1 MEAKKRG
8 QMTNPMRGQ
17 VQLDIGKETYK
28 ARLTIDAILQIEET
42 CGKGIMKLATSMS
55 EGDISMKDIIYILT
69 PALRGGGMDINENAV
84 KKIVADVGIVE
95 CTRAVATLLTATLTT
110 ESDET
115 GEDSTEKK
123 E

>member
-8 QMTNPMRGQ
+8 QMTNPMRSQ

-28 ARLTIDAILQIEET
+28 ARLTIDAILQIEEA
-42 CGKGIMKLATSMS
+42 CGNGIMKLATSMS
-55 EGDISMKDIIYILT
+55 EGDISMRDIIYILT
-69 PALRGGGMDINENAV
+69 PALRGGGNDINEVAV

-110 ESDET
+110 ESEEA

>member
-42 CGKGIMKLATSMS
+42 CGKGIMKLATCMS

-110 ESDET
+110 ESDEA